1 MGIFVREQKYNKK
14 DKQHPMERPSALYRK
29 EELIQGGLD
38 LVEILLNMVTTE
50 IANSNFMDDFL
61 QDSGK
66 TKEMYEEQQDVV
78 NHLLDVSQNMNSD
91 AEKIS
96 EYHQK
101 DIENLNDILQKIQRI
116 QGSVDNVAEGNK
128 HFIES
133 CNTLEENIQ
142 EINQF
147 TSKIHTISS
156 QTNLLALN
164 ASIEA
169 ARAGEAGKGFA
180 VVAQEVKAL
189 SSNTQEASK
198 QIDQSIANLT
208 DQVNLLV
215 SEIQN
220 NSNRLNELYDTIK
233 ESFSLFESIKK
244 VNELNSQQIKT
255 MIGNITQNIQSINNV
270 TKFNDMMKQL
280 DQEDKIRVKKIA
292 SELSETVILSNDM
305 MSFLSQIREIFQYLR
320 DHS

>member
-1 MGIFVREQKYNKK
+1 MT
-14 DKQHPMERPSALYRK
+14 LYHQ
-29 EELIQGGLD
+29 EIIQDGLE

-50 IANSNFMDDFL
+50 ISNSNLIDDFF

-66 TKEMYEEQQDVV
+66 TEEMYEEQQDIV
-78 NHLLDVSQNMNSD
+78 NHLLNVNQNMNSD
-91 AEKIS
+91 AEQILK
-96 EYHQK
+96 YHQK
-101 DIENLNDILQKIQRI
+101 GIENLNDILKKFQKIQP
-116 QGSVDNVAEGNK
+116 SVHNVAEGNQ

-133 CNTLEENIQ
+133 CNTLKENIQ

-164 ASIEA
+164 TSIKTS
-169 ARAGEAGKGFA
+169 RDGETGKRLA
-180 VVAQEVKAL
+180 EVAQEAKEV
-189 SSNTQEASK
+189 SK
-198 QIDQSIANLT
+198 QVDQSISNLT
-208 DQVNLLV
+208 DQVNLLIG
-215 SEIQN
+215 EIQN

-233 ESFSLFESIKK
+233 ESFSLFEPIKK
-244 VNELNSQQIKT
+244 VNELNNQQIRT

-292 SELSETVILSNDM
+292 SELSETVLLSNDM
-305 MSFLSQIREIFQYLR
+305 MSFLSQIREIFQYLM